1 MSGRGAADERAASRC
16 SWVPPH
22 DPVYCAY
29 HDTEWGVPEFDSRA
43 LFEKLV
49 LDGMQAG
56 LSWRVIL
63 GKRDAIR
70 TAFAGFEPEA
80 LARWTEAD
88 IAPVLENPGVIRSR
102 RKTEGAVKN
111 ARAYLALEDQE
122 GSFSDY
128 LWSYVDGAPVINTW
142 TRHDDA
148 PTQTPISEA
157 LAKDLKKR
165 GFTFCGPV
173 IVYAFMQA
181 VGMVNDHLVSCFRHR
196 DVAQAAA
203 TKTGARG

>member
-1 MSGRGAADERAASRC
+1 MSDDDAAQKALSRC
-16 SWVPPH
+16 PWVPAH
-22 DPVYCAY
+22 DELYCAY

-56 LSWRVIL
+56 LSWRVVL
-63 GKRDAIR
+63 GKRDGIR
-70 TAFAGFEPEA
+70 AAFAGFDPEV

-111 ARAYLALEDQE
+111 ARAYLTLEEQE
-122 GSFSDY
+122 GSFSKY
-128 LWSYVDGAPVINTW
+128 LWGFVGGAPVVNAWERLEDT
-142 TRHDDA
+142 
-148 PTQTPISEA
+148 PTQTPVSEA

-181 VGMVNDHLVSCFRHR
+181 VGMVNDHLVTCFRHR
-196 DVAQAAA
+196 EVADAGKAKA
-203 TKTGARG
+203 GACG